1 MSFSDKPLEISI
13 VVPTFNERLN
23 VDALLAALDASLALL
38 HWEIVFVDDDSPD
51 DTAAYVRSIALH
63 DPRVRCLQRIGRR
76 GLSRAVIEGILA
88 TSAPYIVV
96 MDADLQHD
104 EKIISQMLVEAK
116 TRKLDFVIGSRY
128 CSGGSS
134 GSWSVGRLRMSQFAT
149 KLAHMVVSR
158 EVSDP
163 MSGFFLI
170 TRAAFDSRVR
180 KLSGEG
186 YKILLD
192 LLTASREASRLA
204 EIPYTFRAR
213 VAGESKLDSTVLLEY
228 LLLIIDKLTHHA
240 IPPRLILFSL
250 VGGSG
255 VLVHFA
261 TLWFIYYHLS
271 MNFGVGQAAATLVAM
286 TSNYLLNN
294 VLTYFDKRRHGW
306 RLISGLISFYLVC
319 GIGAVA
325 NVGIANYVFR
335 QNQQWILAGIAGILV
350 GTVWNYA
357 ASSAITWGTP
367 AKRT

>member
-1 MSFSDKPLEISI
+1 MTSLNTPLELSI
-13 VVPTFNERLN
+13 VVPTFNERAN
-23 VDALLAALDASLALL
+23 VDALLAVLGDSLSGL

-51 DTAAYVRSIALH
+51 RTAAYVRSIALREPNVH
-63 DPRVRCLQRIGRR
+63 CLQRIGRR

-104 EKIISQMLVEAK
+104 EKLIPQMLAEAK
-116 TRKLDFVIGSRY
+116 TSSLDFIIASRY
-128 CSGGSS
+128 CAGGSPGKWENS
-134 GSWSVGRLRMSQFAT
+134 RLRMSRFAT
-149 KLAHMVVSR
+149 QLAHIIVSE

-192 LLTASREASRLA
+192 LLTATRETPRLA
-204 EIPYTFRAR
+204 EIPYTFKTRM
-213 VAGESKLDSTVLLEY
+213 AGESKLDSTVLIEY

-240 IPPRLILFSL
+240 IPPRLVLFSL

-261 TLWFIYYHLS
+261 VLWFTYQHLS
-271 MNFGVGQAAATLVAM
+271 LDFGIGQATASLVAM

-294 VLTYFDKRRHGW
+294 ALTYFDRRRHGW
-306 RLISGLISFYLVC
+306 NLLTGLLSFYLVC
-319 GIGAVA
+319 GIGALA
-325 NVGIANYVFR
+325 NVGIANYVFK
-335 QNQQWILAGIAGILV
+335 QNQQWILAGIAGIVV

-357 ASSAITWGTP
+357 ASNAITWGP